1 MFLSKTIKSAALAL
15 GLELRRYNVVYSEH
29 ARLHHLLRY
38 KKVDLVLD
46 VGASDGEYGRYLRQG
61 GYGGAILSFEPLPSA
76 HEKLEIAAVGLRPWH
91 VAPRTA
97 VGAVDGWIDINVA
110 GNSDSSSILSMREAH
125 LRAEPESRTVGVER
139 VPIMRLDSFRHP
151 SIENAASILLK
162 IDTQGYELEVLKGA
176 LRLLERVVG
185 LQIELSFTALYEGQ
199 PLYRSVLDWL
209 SDRGFNLWGLI
220 PGFVEPESGRLLQC
234 DGLLFR
240 D

>member
-1 MFLSKTIKSAALAL
+1 
-15 GLELRRYNVVYSEH
+15 
-29 ARLHHLLRY
+29 
-38 KKVDLVLD
+38 
-46 VGASDGEYGRYLRQG
+46 
-61 GYGGAILSFEPLPSA
+61 
-76 HEKLEIAAVGLRPWH
+76 
-91 VAPRTA
+91 
-97 VGAVDGWIDINVA
+97 
-110 GNSDSSSILSMREAH
+110 
-125 LRAEPESRTVGVER
+125 
-139 VPIMRLDSFRHP
+139 MRLDSFRHP

-199 PLYRSVLDWL
+199 PLYRSMLDWL
-209 SDRGFNLWGLI
+209 SERGFNLWGLV